1 MEKPS
6 SSPVSGAPDFADD
19 AIGPTSPLA
28 LSAEEATIPFEALEF
43 GETVGSGAFGQV
55 FRGKYRGVDVAI
67 KALAVRALQS
77 DNMIKYLHTEVA
89 ALRCVTRAADLGD
102 DFIYIRGALSGQRW
116 A

>member
-1 MEKPS
+1 MKPATWVHNRAMDKPS
-6 SSPVSGAPDFADD
+6 SSPVSSAPGTDSADD

-43 GETVGSGAFGQV
+43 GDAVGSGAFGQV
-55 FRGKYRGVDVAI
+55 FRGKYRGADVAI

-89 ALRCVTRAADLGD
+89 ALRCVLC
-102 DFIYIRGALSGQRW
+102 
-116 A
+116 